1 MKEEGPNN
9 NDNNKKSVS
18 EEKKSKPLLYRTD
31 NFTNTEADELNLA
44 IQLSANVEAQRI
56 EKTEAIEKEKALL
69 QYDSKSPDVN
79 PDKLIGSVGGLLQK
93 IPFTEDFDTLLQT
106 LPEDKQIEARIN
118 FLSQELSKQYGYPYP
133 IAKVLVTNIIS
144 ITELDENDIQFI
156 KRTHE
161 IARSRTVDDINTF
174 FKEAQEHANN
184 KFLFIVS
191 VGSGSSS
198 DQQVPQFALE
208 AEKQGYQVAIL
219 NVDPGFNHLH
229 NIPVLEIA
237 EKINNKNI
245 HPFYLHEMFPDNRE
259 PEHHFEVYKENI
271 EQMMQKGAKIVLI
284 QNAWPR
290 LPVLFNDLAKS
301 QASEVGQN
309 LAIIGSYHDHQPSF
323 VYNQL
328 YFDLPA
334 EQKQKERAGL
344 IKIWQLAISLEDY
357 AKKHDTSITKL
368 KEENI
373 AIGLLHENLSQVP
386 IDSLFKHEKS
396 AKLTLK

>member
-1 MKEEGPNN
+1 MKEEGPNSN
-9 NDNNKKSVS
+9 NNNKKSDND
-18 EEKKSKPLLYRTD
+18 EKKSKPLLYRND
-31 NFTNTEADELNLA
+31 NFTNTENDELNLA
-44 IQLSANVEAQRI
+44 IQLSANVEAQRV
-56 EKTEAIEKEKALL
+56 EKIDTIEKEKALL
-69 QYDSKSPDVN
+69 QYDSKLPDIN
-79 PDKLIGSVGGLLQK
+79 PDKLMGSVGGLLQK
-93 IPFTEDFDTLLQT
+93 IPFTEDFDTYLTT
-106 LPEDKQIEARIN
+106 LPEDKQIEARIH

-161 IARSRTVDDINTF
+161 IARSRTVHDINNF

-198 DQQVPQFALE
+198 DQQVPQFAME
-208 AEKQGYQVAIL
+208 AEKQVYQVAIL

-290 LPVLFNDLAKS
+290 LPMLFNDLAKS

-309 LAIIGSYHDHQPSF
+309 LAVIGSYHDHQPSF

-373 AIGLLHENLSQVP
+373 AIGLLLEYLSQVP